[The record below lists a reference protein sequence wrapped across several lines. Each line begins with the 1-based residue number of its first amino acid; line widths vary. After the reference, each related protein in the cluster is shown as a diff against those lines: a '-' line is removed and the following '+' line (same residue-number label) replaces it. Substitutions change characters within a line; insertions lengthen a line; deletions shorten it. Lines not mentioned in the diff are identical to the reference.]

1 MRMRCITPA
10 DVRSN
15 ARNSARQNNHSAQH
29 PALD

>member
-1 MRMRCITPA
+1 MRMRCIAPA

-15 ARNSARQNNHSAQH
+15 ACNSARQNNHSMQH